1 MIDKGVKY
9 IKTFQ
14 VTSMTRVGKRSNSVI
29 SVATVEELKKTMK
42 EKDLYLIDYK
52 EINPKEVL
60 GKKLNTKSLV
70 VFSRQLSTM
79 IAAGIPI
86 IQALDMLQS
95 KADNKRSK
103 DIFRSI
109 FENVQ
114 KGNSL
119 SDSMIAQRGAFP
131 DLLTNMVKAGE
142 IGGTLDQSLARMS
155 AHYEK
160 EAKLASKIKSA
171 SIYPAILAVISVVVV
186 LLLVTFVLPTITS
199 MFDESLMPASTKF
212 ILGISNFI
220 LDNWIALI
228 VGLVI
233 FVFSARLLMR
243 VKSIRIEVDRLKL
256 RLPVFGKLNRTVY
269 SARCA
274 RAFASLYSSGVQ
286 TIDMIETTGR
296 VLNNTYLEEK
306 FVSVLEGVSRGDLI
320 SQAIERTEEF
330 DKMLSS
336 MIFIGEES
344 GSLGDILSST
354 ADYFDNEADAAL
366 QRMVAMIEPI
376 MIVILGVV
384 IGFIVIS
391 IMQPIFTMYGSVG

>member
-1 MIDKGVKY
+1 
-9 IKTFQ
+9 
-14 VTSMTRVGKRSNSVI
+14 MTRIGKRSSGI
-29 SVATVEELKKTMK
+29 YSVATIDDLKKTMK

-52 EINPKEVL
+52 EINPKEVM

-103 DIFRSI
+103 DIFRNI

-119 SDSMIAQRGAFP
+119 SDSMVAQRGAFP
-131 DLLTNMVKAGE
+131 ELLTNMVKAGE
-142 IGGTLDQSLARMS
+142 LGGTLDQSLARMS
-155 AHYEK
+155 DHYEK
-160 EAKLASKIKSA
+160 EAKLSSKIKSA

-199 MFDESLMPASTKF
+199 MFDQSLMPASTKI
-212 ILGISNFI
+212 ILMFSNFLI
-220 LDNWIALI
+220 NNWIALI

-233 FVFSARLLMR
+233 FIFTIRLLIR
-243 VKSIRIEVDRLKL
+243 VRSVKIEVDKMKL
-256 RLPVFGKLNRTVY
+256 RLPIFGKLNRTVY

-286 TIDMIETTGR
+286 TLDMIEITGK
-296 VLNNTYLEEK
+296 VLNNTYLEDK
-306 FVSVLEGVSRGDLI
+306 FLAVIEGVSRGDLI

-376 MIVILGVV
+376 MIVVLGIV

>member
-1 MIDKGVKY
+1 
-9 IKTFQ
+9 
-14 VTSMTRVGKRSNSVI
+14 MTRIGKRSNSI
-29 SVATVEELKKTMK
+29 YSVATLDDLKKTMK

-52 EINPKEVL
+52 EVNPKEVM
-60 GKKLNTKSLV
+60 GKKLNTKNLV

-103 DIFRSI
+103 DIFRNI

-119 SDSMIAQRGAFP
+119 SDSMMAQRGAFP

-142 IGGTLDQSLARMS
+142 IGGTLDQSLLRMS
-155 AHYEK
+155 DHYEK

-171 SIYPAILAVISVVVV
+171 SIYPAILATISVIVV
-186 LLLVTFVLPTITS
+186 LLLVTFVLPTITA
-199 MFDESLMPASTKF
+199 MFDQSLMPASTKF
-212 ILGISNFI
+212 ILAISHFI
-220 LDNWIALI
+220 LDNWILLI
-228 VGLVI
+228 VGFFMSI
-233 FVFSARLLMR
+233 FIIRILLK
-243 VKSIRIEVDRLKL
+243 VKSVKIEVDKLKL
-256 RLPVFGKLNRTVY
+256 RLPIFGKLNRTVY

-274 RAFASLYSSGVQ
+274 RAFSSLYSSGVQ
-286 TIDMIETTGR
+286 TLEMIEITGK
-296 VLNNTYLEEK
+296 VLNNTYLEDK
-306 FVSVLEGVSRGDLI
+306 FSNVLESVSRGDLI

-376 MIVILGVV
+376 MIVVLGVV

>member
-29 SVATVEELKKTMK
+29 SVATVEDLKKTMK

-119 SDSMIAQRGAFP
+119 SDSMTAQRGAFP

-142 IGGTLDQSLARMS
+142 LGGTLDQSLTRMS

-286 TIDMIETTGR
+286 TLDMIETTGR

-354 ADYFDNEADAAL
+354 ADYFDNEADSAI

-376 MIVILGVV
+376 MIVVLGVV

>member
-1 MIDKGVKY
+1 
-9 IKTFQ
+9 
-14 VTSMTRVGKRSNSVI
+14 MTRVGKRSSNVF
-29 SVATVEELKKTMK
+29 SVATVEDLKKTMK

-60 GKKLNTKSLV
+60 GKKLKTKNLV
-70 VFSRQLSTM
+70 VFARQLSTM
-79 IAAGIPI
+79 IKAGIPI
-86 IQALDMLQS
+86 LQALDMLQS
-95 KADNKRSK
+95 KADNKASK
-103 DIFRSI
+103 EIFRSI

-119 SDSMIAQRGAFP
+119 SDSMMAQRGAFP

-142 IGGTLDQSLARMS
+142 IGGTLDQSLSRMS
-155 AHYEK
+155 EHYEK

-171 SIYPAILAVISVVVV
+171 SIYPGILATISVIVV

-199 MFDESLMPASTKF
+199 MFDQSLMPASTKF
-212 ILGISNFI
+212 ILGISHFI
-220 LDNWIALI
+220 LNNWIALI
-228 VGLVI
+228 VGLVVLI
-233 FVFSARLLMR
+233 FAARLLIR
-243 VKSIRIEVDRLKL
+243 IKSVKIEVDKLKL

-286 TIDMIETTGR
+286 TLEMIEITGQ
-296 VLNNTYLEEK
+296 VLNNAYLEDK
-306 FVSVLEGVSRGDLI
+306 FDSVIEAVSRGDLI

-330 DKMLSS
+330 DRMLSS

-354 ADYFDNEADAAL
+354 ADYFDNEADAAI

-376 MIVILGVV
+376 MIVVLGVV

>member
-29 SVATVEELKKTMK
+29 SVATVEDLKKTMK

-142 IGGTLDQSLARMS
+142 IGGTLDQSLTRMS

-286 TIDMIETTGR
+286 TLDMIETTGR

>member
-1 MIDKGVKY
+1 
-9 IKTFQ
+9 
-14 VTSMTRVGKRSNSVI
+14 MTRLGKRSNSVF
-29 SVATVEELKKTMK
+29 SVATLEDLKKTMK
-42 EKDLYLIDYK
+42 ERDLYLIDYR
-52 EINPKEVL
+52 EINPKEVM
-60 GKKLNTKSLV
+60 GKKLGNKSLV

-103 DIFRSI
+103 DIYRNI

-131 DLLTNMVKAGE
+131 DLLTNMVRAGE
-142 IGGTLDQSLARMS
+142 LGGTLDQSLFRMS
-155 AHYEK
+155 SHFEK
-160 EAKLASKIKSA
+160 EAKLSSKIKSA
-171 SIYPAILAVISVVVV
+171 SIYPAILGSVSVIVV

-199 MFDESLMPASTKF
+199 MFDQSLMPTSTRIILSISHF
-212 ILGISNFI
+212 ILN
-220 LDNWIALI
+220 NWIGIIIGLVALV
-228 VGLVI
+228 VGLR
-233 FVFSARLLMR
+233 FALK
-243 VKSIRIEVDRLKL
+243 VKSIKIEFDKLKL
-256 RLPVFGKLNRTVY
+256 RLPIFGKLNRTVY

-274 RAFASLYSSGVQ
+274 RAFASLYLSGVQ
-286 TIDMIETTGR
+286 TLDMIETAGK
-296 VLNNTYLEEK
+296 VLNNTYLEDK
-306 FVSVLEGVSRGDLI
+306 FEGVLESVSRGDLI

-330 DKMLSS
+330 DQMLSS

-344 GSLGDILSST
+344 GSLGDILTST

-376 MIVILGVV
+376 MIVVLGLI

>member
-1 MIDKGVKY
+1 
-9 IKTFQ
+9 
-14 VTSMTRVGKRSNSVI
+14 MTRVGKRSNGVF
-29 SVATVEELKKTMK
+29 SVATLDDLKKTMK

-70 VFSRQLSTM
+70 VFARQLSTM

-103 DIFRSI
+103 EIFRDI

-119 SDSMIAQRGAFP
+119 SDSMTAQRGAFP

-142 IGGTLDQSLARMS
+142 IGGTLDQSLLRMS
-155 AHYEK
+155 NHYEK

-171 SIYPAILAVISVVVV
+171 SIYPMILASISIIVV

-199 MFDESLMPASTKF
+199 MFDQSLMPASTKF
-212 ILGISNFI
+212 ILAISNFI

-228 VGLVI
+228 VGLI
-233 FVFSARLLMR
+233 FTVFSVRLLLR
-243 VKSIRIEVDRLKL
+243 VHSVRVEVDRLKL

-286 TIDMIETTGR
+286 TLDMIEITGK

-306 FVSVLEGVSRGDLI
+306 FSSVMESVSRGDLI

-336 MIFIGEES
+336 MIYIGEES
-344 GSLGDILSST
+344 GSLGDILLST
-354 ADYFDNEADAAL
+354 ADYFDNEADSAI

-376 MIVILGVV
+376 MIVVLGVV

>member
-1 MIDKGVKY
+1 
-9 IKTFQ
+9 
-14 VTSMTRVGKRSNSVI
+14 MTRVGKRSNGVF
-29 SVATVEELKKTMK
+29 SVATLDDLKKTMK

-70 VFSRQLSTM
+70 VFARQLSTM

-103 DIFRSI
+103 EIFRDI

-119 SDSMIAQRGAFP
+119 SDSMMAQRGAFP

-142 IGGTLDQSLARMS
+142 LGGTLDQSLLRMS
-155 AHYEK
+155 NHYEK

-171 SIYPAILAVISVVVV
+171 SIYPMILASISIIVV

-199 MFDESLMPASTKF
+199 MFDQSLMPASTKF
-212 ILGISNFI
+212 ILAISNFI

-228 VGLVI
+228 VGLI
-233 FVFSARLLMR
+233 FTVFSVRLLLR
-243 VKSIRIEVDRLKL
+243 VHSVRVEVDRLKL

-286 TIDMIETTGR
+286 TLDMIEITGK

-306 FVSVLEGVSRGDLI
+306 FSSVMESVSRGDLI

-336 MIFIGEES
+336 MIYIGEES
-344 GSLGDILSST
+344 GSLGDILLST
-354 ADYFDNEADAAL
+354 ADYFDNEADSAI

-376 MIVILGVV
+376 MIVVLGVV

>member
-1 MIDKGVKY
+1 
-9 IKTFQ
+9 
-14 VTSMTRVGKRSNSVI
+14 MTRIGKRSNSI
-29 SVATVEELKKTMK
+29 YSVATLDDLKKNMK

-52 EINPKEVL
+52 EVNPKEVM
-60 GKKLNTKSLV
+60 GKKLNTKNLV

-103 DIFRSI
+103 DIFRNI

-119 SDSMIAQRGAFP
+119 SDSMTAQRGAFP
-131 DLLTNMVKAGE
+131 ELLTNMVKAGE
-142 IGGTLDQSLARMS
+142 IGGTLDQSLFRMS
-155 AHYEK
+155 NHYEK

-171 SIYPAILAVISVVVV
+171 SIYPAILATISVIVV

-199 MFDESLMPASTKF
+199 MFDQSLMPASTKF
-212 ILGISNFI
+212 ILAISHFI
-220 LDNWIALI
+220 LDNWILLI
-228 VGLVI
+228 VGFFMSI
-233 FVFSARLLMR
+233 FIIRILLKVR
-243 VKSIRIEVDRLKL
+243 SVKIEVDKLKL
-256 RLPVFGKLNRTVY
+256 RLPIFGKLNRTVY

-274 RAFASLYSSGVQ
+274 RAFSSLYSSGVQ
-286 TIDMIETTGR
+286 TLEMIEITGK

-306 FVSVLEGVSRGDLI
+306 FSNVLESVSRGDLI

-376 MIVILGVV
+376 MIVVLGVV

>member
-1 MIDKGVKY
+1 
-9 IKTFQ
+9 
-14 VTSMTRVGKRSNSVI
+14 MTRVGKRSNGVF
-29 SVATVEELKKTMK
+29 SVATLDDLKKTMK

-70 VFSRQLSTM
+70 VFARQLSTM

-103 DIFRSI
+103 EIFRDI

-119 SDSMIAQRGAFP
+119 SDSMTAQRGAFP

-142 IGGTLDQSLARMS
+142 IGGTLDQSLLRMS
-155 AHYEK
+155 NHYEK

-171 SIYPAILAVISVVVV
+171 SIYPMILASISIIVV

-199 MFDESLMPASTKF
+199 MFDQSLMPASTKF
-212 ILGISNFI
+212 ILAISNFI

-228 VGLVI
+228 VGLI
-233 FVFSARLLMR
+233 FTVFSVRLLLR
-243 VKSIRIEVDRLKL
+243 VHSVRVEVDRLKL

-286 TIDMIETTGR
+286 TLDMIEITGK

-306 FVSVLEGVSRGDLI
+306 FSSVIESVSRGDLI

-336 MIFIGEES
+336 MIYIGEES
-344 GSLGDILSST
+344 GSLGDILLST
-354 ADYFDNEADAAL
+354 ADYFDNEADSAI

-376 MIVILGVV
+376 MIVVLGVV